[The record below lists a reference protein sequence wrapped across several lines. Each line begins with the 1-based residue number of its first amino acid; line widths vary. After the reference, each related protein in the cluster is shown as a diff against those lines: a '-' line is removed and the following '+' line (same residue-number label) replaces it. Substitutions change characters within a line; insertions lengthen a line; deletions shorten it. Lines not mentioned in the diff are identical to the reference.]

1 MKVRLALDNNAVYP
15 LPGKLLFSDARVDA
29 HTGQVTLRGEFPN
42 PKRELLPGMYVRVQI
57 EQGIDTDAIAV
68 PQQAIQ
74 RNVGGGSEVFV
85 VRDDNHVAVQSV
97 RTGSLQDGQWFVS
110 EGLKAGDKVVV
121 EGFQKFA
128 AGDKVKP
135 QAWAEAA
142 DASVSPDAKQTTQA
156 QQ

>member
-1 MKVRLALDNNAVYP
+1 
-15 LPGKLLFSDARVDA
+15 
-29 HTGQVTLRGEFPN
+29 
-42 PKRELLPGMYVRVQI
+42 
-57 EQGIDTDAIAV
+57 
-68 PQQAIQ
+68 
-74 RNVGGGSEVFV
+74 
-85 VRDDNHVAVQSV
+85 V

-142 DASVSPDAKQTTQA
+142 DASVSPDAKQTAQA